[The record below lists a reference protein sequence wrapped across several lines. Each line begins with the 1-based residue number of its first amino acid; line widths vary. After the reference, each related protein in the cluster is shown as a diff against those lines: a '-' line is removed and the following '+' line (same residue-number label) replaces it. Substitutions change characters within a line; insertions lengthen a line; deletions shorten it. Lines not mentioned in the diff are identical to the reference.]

1 MIRAAVGIYVSGSQ
15 SRHQE
20 HRRHIFLRCQETCTT
35 TAVGLYNSRRG
46 SHQRRTYL
54 QRVVAAVFPPAD
66 KRHKLHTPSF
76 SATKVEGNE
85 GCLDWVTEFQSM
97 SVAVSRLLAR
107 ERLAHND
114 WVDNAGDALWFLP
127 RPGRPSP
134 SPSSLCRCTYGS
146 VPIFYYANSREQGGV
161 DRMSMPDAGCRPEV
175 SPRKFAPKTGSKMG
189 SIFFGPHLRSPS
201 VADSLNTAIP
211 RRTFLGQAP
220 PRSNQPKPAGS
231 AAVSMA

>member
-54 QRVVAAVFPPAD
+54 HRVVAAVFPPAD

-85 GCLDWVTEFQSM
+85 GCLDWVTGFQSM

-146 VPIFYYANSREQGGV
+146 VPIFYGARTAGSRAG
-161 DRMSMPDAGCRPEV
+161 SIGCRCLMRDADLKSHRV
-175 SPRKFAPKTGSKMG
+175 NLPRKQVLKWVL
-189 SIFFGPHLRSPS
+189 FFLAHTCVRHQLQ
-201 VADSLNTAIP
+201 TA
-211 RRTFLGQAP
+211 
-220 PRSNQPKPAGS
+220 
-231 AAVSMA
+231 